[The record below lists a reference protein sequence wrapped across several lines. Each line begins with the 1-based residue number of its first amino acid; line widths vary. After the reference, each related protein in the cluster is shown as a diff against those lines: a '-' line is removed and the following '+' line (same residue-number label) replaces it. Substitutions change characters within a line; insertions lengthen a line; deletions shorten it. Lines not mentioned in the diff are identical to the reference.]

1 MNLNV
6 KGELI
11 MNTDVLKVKAE
22 KSPLTDSKRLLPNQL
37 YKNPLLSVEKR
48 KLSDEIEDNK
58 IRLKMIYVG
67 ICGTDLHLVNN
78 NKKTGYIRSSAP
90 VDIPID
96 GRVIGHEGVGE
107 VLQVGKNVKNIR
119 VGMIVTLESIITCGY
134 CECCKS
140 GKYNQCKNSKLLGF
154 ETDGLMGNIVDVDV
168 SIAHDVTNYIKCEK
182 DLKAMACVEP
192 AAVAFV
198 ACENADIKPGDNIVI
213 FGGGP
218 IGAYVAM
225 LSRKI
230 FGARE
235 IYIVEPVEFRRS
247 ILKKWTDNVYEK
259 ADDIK
264 NNVKN
269 IDIIIEASG
278 ELENI
283 NNVFELLEPN
293 GRVVILGRSG
303 RELNLSN
310 VDHMITNNIKIIGS
324 RGHLGGAF
332 FKIFKLYSKGIIDLN
347 HVITTELVGLN
358 SLKDFLTSDF
368 IYRNCKAIVKL
379 K

>member
-1 MNLNV
+1 
-6 KGELI
+6 

>member
-1 MNLNV
+1 MNLNI

-22 KSPLTDSKRLLPNQL
+22 KSPLSNSTRLLPNQL

-48 KLSDEIEDNK
+48 ELCEIEDNK

-78 NKKTGYIRSSAP
+78 NKKTGYIKSSAP
-90 VDIPID
+90 VDIPRD

-107 VLQVGKNVKNIR
+107 VLQVGKNVKNIKT
-119 VGMIVTLESIITCGY
+119 GMIVTLESIITCGY
-134 CECCKS
+134 CECCKN
-140 GKYNQCKNSKLLGF
+140 GNYNQCKNSKLLGF
-154 ETDGLMGNIVDVDV
+154 EIDGLMGNIVDVDA
-168 SIAHDVTNYIKCEK
+168 SIAHDVTKYIKSEK
-182 DLKAMACVEP
+182 DLKSMACIEP
-192 AAVAFV
+192 AGVAFV
-198 ACENADIKPGDNIVI
+198 ACENANILPGDNVVI

-225 LSRKI
+225 FSRKI
-230 FGARE
+230 FGAGE
-235 IYIVEPVEFRRS
+235 IYMVEPVEFRRK

-259 ADDIK
+259 VDDIK
-264 NNVKN
+264 DN
-269 IDIIIEASG
+269 IENINIIIEASG

-283 NNVFELLEPN
+283 NHIFESLAPN
-293 GRVVILGRSG
+293 GRVILLGRSG
-303 RELNLSN
+303 RELNLKN

-332 FKIFKLYSKGIIDLN
+332 FKIFKLYSKGMIDLN
-347 HVITTELVGLN
+347 HVITTEVIGLN
-358 SLKDFLTSDF
+358 SLKEVLTSDF
-368 IYRNCKAIVKL
+368 IYRNCKVIVKL